1 MKPEFSVVIPILNE
15 EESIHELVGQINDA
29 FVKLGKKYEIIFIDD
44 GSSDKT
50 LPILKELSR
59 KSNDT
64 IKVFSFRKNLGKAV
78 ALSLG
83 FQKARGEYVVTMDA
97 DLQDD
102 PQNIEKLFVAHKE
115 GDYDLISGW
124 RKNRSDSLLKKMNSK
139 FFNNMVIPFLFGTNF
154 KDMNSGLKLYKKDL
168 AKEIKI
174 YGGMHRFIPILAN
187 EMGYKVKEVDILHKP
202 RKYGYSKFKS
212 TKVLTDIPD
221 LITMYF
227 LIKYNRRPLHFFS
240 KLGGALLFA
249 GSVMLIYLI
258 VVKLMGH
265 SIGNRPLLIFGVL
278 FVIAG
283 IQTIFT
289 GLLADLMVNIQ
300 RNASHEEPSI
310 RYES

>member
-15 EESIHELVGQINDA
+15 EESIHELVGQIHDA
-29 FVKLGKKYEIIFIDD
+29 FTKLAKKYEIIFIDD
-44 GSSDKT
+44 GSTDKT
-50 LPILKELSR
+50 LPILKELA
-59 KSNDT
+59 KKNPDT
-64 IKVFSFRKNLGKAV
+64 IKIFSFRKNLGKAV

-115 GDYDLISGW
+115 GGYDLVSGW
-124 RKNRSDSLLKKMNSK
+124 RKNRSDSLLKKVNSK
-139 FFNNMVIPFLFGTNF
+139 FFNNMVIPFLFGINF

-174 YGGMHRFIPILAN
+174 YGGMHRFIPILAH

-240 KLGGALLFA
+240 KLGGALLFV
-249 GSVMLIYLI
+249 GSIMLIYLVI
-258 VVKLMGH
+258 IKLLGH

-300 RNASHEEPSI
+300 RNSSREEPPI

>member
-29 FVKLGKKYEIIFIDD
+29 FVKLEKKYEIIFIDD
-44 GSSDKT
+44 GSSDST

-78 ALSLG
+78 ALTLG

-115 GDYDLISGW
+115 GDYDLVSGW
-124 RKNRSDSLLKKMNSK
+124 RKNRSDSLLKKVNSK

-187 EMGYKVKEVDILHKP
+187 EMGYKVKEIDILHKP

-300 RNASHEEPSI
+300 RNASHEEPPI